1 MKWLTNLYDPQ
12 SKDAE
17 KYIIT
22 GINQTKMQEWRNQ
35 KKLAGWKNNWGT
47 KSHKRLYGRATKRNG
62 NGGSICK
69 RKGE

>member
-47 KSHKRLYGRATKRNG
+47 KSHKRLYGRAIKRNG
-62 NGGSICK
+62 NGRSICK
-69 RKGE
+69 R